1 MNGIIFGLTEEDIRS
16 LSDDITVFNRGY
28 SYWKNGYVKKLNF
41 IIRESLCE
49 AIVEGTHK
57 YNVRIQMD
65 ENSRDLHVQC
75 ECPAHEGFYQYCKH
89 IIATLLKINEL
100 ESSGQLLKHY
110 EQKRIGAQT
119 DIIPSIPK
127 KDQVTTDRMIQLF
140 EKYHIKNEQQ
150 NQSERELLRVEYT
163 CNIIDSIDSGH
174 LLALE
179 MKVGFNHLYIIRNM
193 EEFLSCVSHNN
204 PHIFTKKFT
213 YDPSEFRFSDEDL
226 EIMSILEEILGNE
239 QFYGE
244 VSAYSYAINA
254 SNRDRYLRIPPHRSD
269 QLLSKLVNRNTNVE
283 NGWDKYVEIKLED
296 EVPSFDFQLDRF
308 HTSDFLLKLNGF
320 DSAVFLES
328 YGYVFQDGTFY
339 RVTKTQF
346 QMLLDLKKEFR
357 LQSQLLINSEQIE
370 GVISNVVPNLN
381 KIGKVE
387 IAENISDQII
397 DPPLKVKL
405 KVDKENESLS
415 SSLEYHYGDIVI
427 DPLQRNITN
436 KEQNLILMRNV
447 EKENA
452 VMSLVE
458 STPFK
463 WNGEKLYID
472 DEYDMFHF
480 LYEDLPKL
488 EKVADIYI
496 TTAAKEMLPHEN
508 FVPKTNMEIN
518 PSTNLFEVR
527 FEMDG
532 IESEE
537 VSQILQSVVEK
548 KKYVRLTDG
557 SFISLE
563 HEDFKGIRQL
573 FDELEL
579 KKTDINGL
587 TIQTDAVRGL
597 QMEEIIH
604 QNKSTVKIGRHF
616 RQLLDHIKHPDNLEF
631 DPPESLKDTL
641 RDYQVFGFQWL
652 KMLEHYHFG
661 GILADDMGL
670 GKTIQSISYI
680 LSDKENDKEISEPTL
695 IVSPASLIYNWK
707 NEFQRFAPNLNVAV
721 VAGDKQS
728 RSNMLDDLSDVDVV
742 VTSYP
747 LIRRDIEM
755 YQKRNFRT
763 LILDEA
769 QNIKNIQTQ
778 TSQAVRRLRAGR
790 RFALSGTPIENSL
803 DELWSI
809 FQVILPGLFHGK
821 QAFTQMSHEK
831 ISRMVKPFIL
841 RRMKKDVLKE
851 LPDKIET
858 LQVSELTSDQKKLY
872 LGYLDKIQQETREA
886 LRKGELQQNRMKI
899 LAGITRLRQLC
910 CHPSLFIDN
919 YDGSSGKLEQLLEIV
934 NEGLDGGHRIL
945 IFSQFTSMLKIIR
958 EELNQREI
966 DYFYLDGQT
975 DKLERIK
982 MTERF
987 NQGEKEIFLVS
998 LKAGGTGLNLTG
1010 ADTVILYDLW
1020 WNPAVDEQ
1028 AVDRAYRIGQKNV
1041 VQVNRLITQ
1050 GTIEEKIVELQQKK
1064 KELIEKVIQP
1074 GETMLSGLSE
1084 DEIKEILSL

>member
-1 MNGIIFGLTEEDIRS
+1 MNGILFGLTVEEIQD
-16 LSDDITVFNRGY
+16 LADDMTVFNRGY
-28 SYWKNGYVKKLNF
+28 SYWKNGYVTKLNF
-41 IIRESLCE
+41 ISRETLCE
-49 AIVEGTHK
+49 ALVEGNHK
-57 YNVRIQMD
+57 YDVRVQMD
-65 ENSRDLHVQC
+65 DHSKDLHVQC
-75 ECPAHEGFYQYCKH
+75 DCPAHNGYYNYCKH

-100 ESSGQLLKHY
+100 ETSGQLLKYY
-110 EQKRIGAQT
+110 EQKQNGVNNYSP
-119 DIIPSIPK
+119 PSIPK
-127 KDQVTTDRMIQLF
+127 RDQVATDRMIQLF
-140 EKYHIKNEQQ
+140 EKYHINNEQEY
-150 NQSERELLRVEYT
+150 QSEKELMRVEYT
-163 CNIIDSIDSGH
+163 CNIMDSIDSGS
-174 LLALE
+174 LLAVEL
-179 MKVGFNHLYIIRNM
+179 KVGINHSYIVRNM
-193 EEFLSCVSHNN
+193 REFLTALSNN
-204 PHIFTKKFT
+204 KPYIFTKKFT
-213 YDPSEFRFSDEDL
+213 YDPSESQLEQEDL
-226 EIMSILEEILGNE
+226 EIFKILGEIMENE
-239 QFYGE
+239 VFYGE
-244 VSAYSYAINA
+244 SSPYSYVINA
-254 SNRDRYLRIPPHRSD
+254 SNRDRFLRIPPHRSD
-269 QLLSKLVNRNTNVE
+269 ELLSKLINRNTNVE
-283 NGWDKYVEIKLED
+283 SGWDKHVHIQIVN
-296 EVPSFDFQLDRF
+296 EVPPFFFQLDKF
-308 HTSDFLLKLNGF
+308 NTSDFLLKLKGF
-320 DSAVFLES
+320 DSVVFLES
-328 YGYVFQDGTFY
+328 YGYIFQEGTFY
-339 RVTKTQF
+339 QVNKTQF

-357 LQSQLLINSEQIE
+357 SQSQLLINREQIE

-387 IAENISDQII
+387 IADHISDQLIN
-397 DPPLKVKL
+397 PPLKVKL
-405 KVDKENESLS
+405 RVDKENDSLS

-427 DPLQRNITN
+427 DPLQRVISN
-436 KEQNLILMRNV
+436 KEQDLILMRNV
-447 EKENA
+447 EKENE
-452 VMSLVE
+452 VMSLIE

-463 WNGEKLYID
+463 WNGEKLYIE
-472 DEYDMFHF
+472 DEYDMFQF
-480 LYEDLPKL
+480 LYEDLPKI
-488 EKVADIYI
+488 EKMAEIYI
-496 TTAAKEMLPHEN
+496 SSAAKEMLPDEN
-508 FVPKTNMEIN
+508 FVPKTNMDIN
-518 PSTNLFEVR
+518 PSTNLFEVK

-532 IESEE
+532 IDSEE
-537 VSQILQSVVEK
+537 VYQILQSVVEK

-557 SFISLE
+557 SFVSLE

-573 FDELEL
+573 FDELEVQQS
-579 KKTDINGL
+579 DIDGL
-587 TIQTDAVRGL
+587 TIQTNTMRGL
-597 QMEEIIH
+597 QVEEIIN
-604 QNKSTVKIGRHF
+604 QNKSTVKIGRNF

-631 DPPESLKDTL
+631 EPPESLKDTL

-680 LSDKENDKEISEPTL
+680 LSDKENNEEITEPTL

-707 NEFQRFAPNLNVAV
+707 NEFQRFAPNINVEV
-721 VAGDKQS
+721 VAGDKQT
-728 RSNMLDDLSDVDVV
+728 RLDMMNDLSNIDVL

-755 YQKRNFRT
+755 YQEQNFRI

-778 TSQAVRRLRAGR
+778 TSQAVRKLRAAR

-821 QAFTQMSHEK
+821 QAFTKMSHEK
-831 ISRMVKPFIL
+831 ISRIVKPFIL

-858 LQVSELTSDQKKLY
+858 LQVSELTTEQKKLY

-919 YDGSSGKLEQLLEIV
+919 YEGSSGKLEQLLEIV
-934 NEGLDGGHRIL
+934 NEGIEGGHRIL

-958 EELNQREI
+958 EELDQKQA
-966 DYFYLDGQT
+966 DYFYLDGKT

-1084 DEIKEILSL
+1084 DEIKEILNL